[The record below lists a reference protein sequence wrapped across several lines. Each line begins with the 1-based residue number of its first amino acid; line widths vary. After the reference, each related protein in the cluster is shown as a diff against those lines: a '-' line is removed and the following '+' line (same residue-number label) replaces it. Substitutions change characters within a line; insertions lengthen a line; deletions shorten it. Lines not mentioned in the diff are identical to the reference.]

1 MDASIG
7 IALFSVQIH
16 YILVIL
22 RLGPALEPSRLRVP
36 SILRGLL
43 SSSFVRYY
51 RKLASGSRPKV
62 LQYSDQ

>member
-51 RKLASGSRPKV
+51 RKLVS
-62 LQYSDQ
+62 